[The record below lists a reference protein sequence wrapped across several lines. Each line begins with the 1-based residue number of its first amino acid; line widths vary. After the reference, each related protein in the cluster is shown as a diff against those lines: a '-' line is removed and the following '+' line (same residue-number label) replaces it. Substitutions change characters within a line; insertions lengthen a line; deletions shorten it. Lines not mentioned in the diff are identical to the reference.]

1 MIEQIIAFDVR
12 DLIPDWVFP
21 YQPERRHL
29 FFLRDDIQQPYSTD
43 DMVWSSVMN
52 RIADLPAWRG
62 RIQNLWEQVGDMDA
76 FFAAQGGYPDSTMR
90 IAISVF
96 MSDEQDASY
105 WRGADFELM
114 TPEFSGRLLGYD
126 VSDRFLLS
134 GLSNCAYHED
144 ELAALKPVWSPH
156 LNEHHL
162 FTDVDKAHEF
172 KVLTSDRVKEHAP
185 FFVFGLY
192 ALDSHAE

>member
-1 MIEQIIAFDVR
+1 MIEQLVAYDVR
-12 DLIPDWVFP
+12 DLIPDWIFP

-43 DMVWSSVMN
+43 DIVWTSVMN

-62 RIQNLWEQVGDMDA
+62 TVQNLWQEVDEMDA
-76 FFAAQGGYPDSTMR
+76 FFAAHGGYPASTLR
-90 IAISVF
+90 IVMSVF
-96 MSDEQDASY
+96 LHDEQEAQL
-105 WRGADFELM
+105 WTGRELKPM
-114 TPEFSGRLLGYD
+114 TAALGGRLLGYD
-126 VSDRFLLS
+126 VSDFFLLS
-134 GLSNCAYHED
+134 GLSNCAYDED

-162 FTDVDKAHEF
+162 FMDVDKAMAF
-172 KVLTSDRVKEHAP
+172 KAITNERVKEHAP

-192 ALDSHAE
+192 ALPAPQA